1 MALKEDF
8 EEVVD
13 IRQMKVERIW
23 VLFGVPVG
31 VGEALAREAK
41 VFSSI
46 SISTVFIL
54 HRNKTPKRQEPE
66 IDSGSS
72 SSIATKDSNGKS

>member
-8 EEVVD
+8 EAVVD

-31 VGEALAREAK
+31 IGEALARGAE
-41 VFSSI
+41 VFLQSQS
-46 SISTVFIL
+46 
-54 HRNKTPKRQEPE
+54 QQY
-66 IDSGSS
+66 S
-72 SSIATKDSNGKS
+72 SSIEIKHSKGKSQR